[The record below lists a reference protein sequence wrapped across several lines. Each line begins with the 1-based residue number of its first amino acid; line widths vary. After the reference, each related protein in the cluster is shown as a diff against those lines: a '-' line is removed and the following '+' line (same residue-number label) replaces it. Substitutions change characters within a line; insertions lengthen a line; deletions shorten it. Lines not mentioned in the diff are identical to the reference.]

1 MREIVRSGQ
10 SEVPALERSCVLDP
24 HLDHIRELFDVC
36 EGNRIRVVEKLEEK
50 GITVP
55 YTTLTDFC
63 RRHRIGVREKR
74 RAGRY
79 HFKPGQE
86 MQHDTSPHKVTI
98 DGKRRTIQCAS
109 LVLCYSRVI
118 FAKGYFRWRRF
129 ECKSFLN
136 HAFAY
141 IQGCAEQCM
150 VDNAS
155 VVIAEGSGA
164 DARVATEMIAFAER
178 FNFTFVAHEPGDA
191 NRSGRVE
198 RPFHYIE
205 HNFYPGRTFRSF
217 TDLNQQLRSWCERVN
232 RKPKRHLEGT
242 PLERLVTERGAL
254 KPLPRYVPPV
264 YELHIRRI
272 DVEGYISLYVNRYS
286 MPTKLIGR
294 QVEVREYTER
304 LAVHDGPRLIVEHE
318 LLEPGLGRRVTLP
331 EHHGDARRRKTPV
344 PPSREETILRA
355 AAPELEALVEALRRT
370 HGGQARRAMRQ
381 LHRFYVDYPL
391 PAIIPAV
398 THALEYGLTD
408 LSRIEQMIL
417 RGIQTEFFRLPKDE
431 TDHG

>member
-1 MREIVRSGQ
+1 MIDQEMRTAILRLHREGVGRRRIARLVGVSRNSVREIVRSGQ

-217 TDLNQQLRSWCERVN
+217 TDLNQQL
-232 RKPKRHLEGT
+232 P
-242 PLERLVTERGAL
+242 
-254 KPLPRYVPPV
+254 YQF
-264 YELHIRRI
+264 
-272 DVEGYISLYVNRYS
+272 RYS
-286 MPTKLIGR
+286 LFVHGWFIASRSLLFKLLVRSDDRLRVSGVGC
-294 QVEVREYTER
+294 QVSGER
-304 LAVHDGPRLIVEHE
+304 SLFLTPACHVDRSQGPVL
-318 LLEPGLGRRVTLP
+318 
-331 EHHGDARRRKTPV
+331 
-344 PPSREETILRA
+344 
-355 AAPELEALVEALRRT
+355 
-370 HGGQARRAMRQ
+370 
-381 LHRFYVDYPL
+381 
-391 PAIIPAV
+391 
-398 THALEYGLTD
+398 
-408 LSRIEQMIL
+408 
-417 RGIQTEFFRLPKDE
+417 
-431 TDHG
+431 